1 VEALLTRPGDRDK
14 VICANRLALL
24 VASSYPRAEL
34 TRLAYAHIK
43 SVPGA
48 LTDQLRAA
56 PSNRARCELL
66 VEALA
71 ADAALSFGNDSDR
84 VAVAQLRRILAAPFE
99 SLRSI
104 QNDAIDTLRRLYRM
118 RNLIIH
124 GARTRGIAVGA
135 SLRGAAP
142 LVGEGLDRIAHAW
155 IVDGVEPRVLVAR
168 AHVRLDVLRGGSQL
182 LVTRLLE

>member
-1 VEALLTRPGDRDK
+1 
-14 VICANRLALL
+14 
-24 VASSYPRAEL
+24 
-34 TRLAYAHIK
+34 
-43 SVPGA
+43 VPGA

-66 VEALA
+66 VEALT
-71 ADAALSFGNDSDR
+71 ADAALFFGSDSDR
-84 VAVAQLRRILAAPFE
+84 VAIAQLRRILAAPFE